1 MSTLLSSDEALQKH
15 NLGRGRGERG
25 GGNDQMLG
33 REGEGV
39 YEKWSKSLIVCCM
52 YKEIGENDGDPHYE
66 RNYVISTY
74 M

>member
-15 NLGRGRGERG
+15 NLGRGRGG
-25 GGNDQMLG
+25 GGMTKGFGG
-33 REGEGV
+33 RGRGV
-39 YEKWSKSLIVCCM
+39 YEKWSKSLIVCCV

-66 RNYVISTY
+66 RNYDISTY